1 MAEKN
6 VGGRDRLVRALLAVA
21 LTVVAVSTLKKG
33 KRKTGLLAL
42 VGAVGFGF
50 NATTCFCGLNQ
61 TLGIDTTSDE

>member
-50 NATTCFCGLNQ
+50 NTTTCFCGLNQ